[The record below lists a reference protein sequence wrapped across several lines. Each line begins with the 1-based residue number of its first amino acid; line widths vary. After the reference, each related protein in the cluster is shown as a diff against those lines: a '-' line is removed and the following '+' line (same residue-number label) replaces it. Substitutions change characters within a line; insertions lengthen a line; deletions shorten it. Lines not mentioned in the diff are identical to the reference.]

1 MLLNKHKLS
10 LLVLMAVPIFFIMGS
25 FFTNLSIFF
34 LFLLLFFFKNEFKK
48 QINYKY
54 FIYIFGIF
62 IFFILNGLFS
72 EFKIYSLQKS
82 LLYLRFVILLFGIY
96 FFTSNLNLKFKNIL
110 FKFYL
115 LLILF
120 VIFDTIF
127 QFIFGI
133 DIFGFKSDDAYLRL
147 SGPFG
152 DELIVGFFSLYFGG
166 ICLFCIS
173 KLNLKYQTL
182 YVYMFIVLIGITV
195 FLSGERSAFLS
206 FLIFLFFLFLFS
218 KNQRLLIFSS
228 GLTAFLVCCLIFVNS
243 SRISDKYSLKT
254 IQLNQVI
261 KNVSNDKKE
270 NKDQILILKENKNIS
285 LQNNILVNEIKVL
298 LETIKNSHW
307 MAHFNG
313 GIMVFK
319 SNYLLGSGFKTYRFA
334 CYEFEEKENVICT
347 LHPHNIYIELLSD
360 MGLGG
365 IIIFLFLIGI
375 IFFNFIKKK
384 CISDFGSVI
393 MFSIFL
399 TFIFPL
405 KPHGSLFSTNYAFIF
420 FLIVSYLIY
429 SMSTYV
435 KK

>member
-152 DELIVGFFSLYFGG
+152 DELIVGFFHYILVE
-166 ICLFCIS
+166 
-173 KLNLKYQTL
+173 
-182 YVYMFIVLIGITV
+182 YVYFV
-195 FLSGERSAFLS
+195 FQS
-206 FLIFLFFLFLFS
+206 
-218 KNQRLLIFSS
+218 
-228 GLTAFLVCCLIFVNS
+228 
-243 SRISDKYSLKT
+243 
-254 IQLNQVI
+254 
-261 KNVSNDKKE
+261 
-270 NKDQILILKENKNIS
+270 
-285 LQNNILVNEIKVL
+285 
-298 LETIKNSHW
+298 
-307 MAHFNG
+307 
-313 GIMVFK
+313 
-319 SNYLLGSGFKTYRFA
+319 
-334 CYEFEEKENVICT
+334 
-347 LHPHNIYIELLSD
+347 
-360 MGLGG
+360 
-365 IIIFLFLIGI
+365 
-375 IFFNFIKKK
+375 
-384 CISDFGSVI
+384 
-393 MFSIFL
+393 
-399 TFIFPL
+399 
-405 KPHGSLFSTNYAFIF
+405 
-420 FLIVSYLIY
+420 
-429 SMSTYV
+429 
-435 KK
+435 